1 MVNVVVVSN
10 QKGGIGK
17 TFISGSLAYLLST
30 DSHEKLPDVFSR
42 KAARVLLVDADFQ
55 GDATFLLTRKEQDEF
70 DGNGLFEAMNEEDAT
85 NYIYPVTDYLSV
97 LPATAKVA
105 DFDNAFIKNKEKI
118 EQPAYILKR
127 TLEKVAHNYDW
138 IIIDTSPSLSNL
150 KVQTLNVDLDG
161 NTYLLIPM
169 QTERFGFDSIFKFT
183 DTVKEIREY
192 TNPNLSILGIVP
204 TLTDVNM
211 KVDQNILDEARELF
225 GDLLFTTV
233 VKRKSELKK
242 MVNSGFTEHY
252 AKQREALSDFYELL
266 NEVKE
271 RV

>member
-1 MVNVVVVSN
+1 M
-10 QKGGIGK
+10 
-17 TFISGSLAYLLST
+17 
-30 DSHEKLPDVFSR
+30 
-42 KAARVLLVDADFQ
+42 
-55 GDATFLLTRKEQDEF
+55 
-70 DGNGLFEAMNEEDAT
+70 
-85 NYIYPVTDYLSV
+85 
-97 LPATAKVA
+97 
-105 DFDNAFIKNKEKI
+105 
-118 EQPAYILKR
+118 KR

-169 QTERFGFDSIFKFT
+169 QTERFGYDSVFKFT
-183 DTVKEIREY
+183 DTLKEIREY
-192 TNPNLSILGIVP
+192 TNPNLVILGIVP
-204 TLTDVNM
+204 TLTDTNM

-225 GDLLFTTV
+225 GELLFNTV
-233 VKRKSELKK
+233 VKRRSELKK

-252 AKQREALSDFYELL
+252 AKQREALTDFYELL